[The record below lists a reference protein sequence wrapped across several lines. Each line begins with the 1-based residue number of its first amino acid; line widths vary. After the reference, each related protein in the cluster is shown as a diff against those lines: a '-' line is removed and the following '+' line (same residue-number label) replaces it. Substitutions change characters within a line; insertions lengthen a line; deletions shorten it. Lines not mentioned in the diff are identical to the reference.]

1 VVSRPRGFSQGWVV
15 AGVGAACVC
24 GHRELVRPVLVRERL
39 SDVLACAV
47 GRGWSCFFVGMAP
60 GADQMAAELLLGR
73 VRVVAVIP
81 CDDYGRLW
89 PAFLRRKYEGLLSRV
104 DEVVVYPGGPYA
116 PWKPHARNRWMVD
129 RAGLVI
135 AVYDGRKEGGTYR
148 TVEYA
153 RRRGVPVWFVE
164 C

>member
-1 VVSRPRGFSQGWVV
+1 MVL
-15 AGVGAACVC
+15 AACLT
-24 GHRELVRPVLVRERL
+24 GHRCLARPELVRERL
-39 SDVLACAV
+39 SAALDRAV
-47 GRGWSCFFVGMAP
+47 GGGFRCFYLGMAP

-81 CDDYGRLW
+81 CDGYDRLW
-89 PAFLRRKYEGLLSRV
+89 PASVRCRYADLLSQV
-104 DEVVVYPGGPYA
+104 DEVVLYPGGPYA

-129 RAGLVI
+129 RSGLVV
-135 AVYDGRKEGGTYR
+135 AVYDGRRRGGTYW

-153 RRRGVPVWFVE
+153 RRRGVPVWFVG

>member
-1 VVSRPRGFSQGWVV
+1 MSR
-15 AGVGAACVC
+15 
-24 GHRELVRPVLVRERL
+24 VLG
-39 SDVLACAV
+39 CAV
-47 GRGWSCFFVGMAP
+47 AKGHCCFYLGMAL
-60 GADQMAAELLLGR
+60 GADQMAAELLFGHA
-73 VRVVAVIP
+73 RVVAVVP
-81 CDDYGRLW
+81 CDGYDRLW
-89 PAFLRRKYEGLLSRV
+89 PAPLRRKYGELLSRV

-129 RAGLVI
+129 RSGLVI
-135 AVYDGRKEGGTYR
+135 AVYDGRRQGGTFR